1 MNRVSGPPSS
11 EPSPRGQRRFLPLTR
26 SSTCDAPGAPV
37 AVKTI
42 CATASVWASP
52 LAPNT
57 ASLTSM
63 RAVPS
68 GRMRA
73 SSSSVPSGMAVRRPR
88 DCSAAVSPSNR
99 DWITATPVG
108 ST

>member
-1 MNRVSGPPSS
+1 MTPPA
-11 EPSPRGQRRFLPLTR
+11 R
-26 SSTCDAPGAPV
+26 PV

-88 DCSAAVSPSNR
+88 DCSAAVRPSNR